1 MARMEAEGRLAVSD
15 KERQL
20 MAETKAR
27 RLAESKAKMIAAQLP
42 GNRPKTEPYD
52 AGSDVLGSMKGKK
65 IADVFHRIINR
76 QVAIGFLALF
86 EHDGPSEYVPAAFHE
101 ALQGAKARGARG
113 RAAKTQ
119 AAMQYQN
126 DMVEQVARLE
136 REVAERGRDLIDCEK
151 QLLDREREVGYLR
164 QELESVRGKLALALR
179 GDTEAVLMQLSPRLA
194 GEVASPASRSEVPRS
209 PASGSGKHVHFPEDD
224 GDWSGVNSTLARLS
238 RARQVIRGHLPED
251 SNPEADEGSPGSRG
265 KKGTLLQQ
273 AQLERQ
279 LLELQ
284 EYLNKVKIDL
294 PKP

>member
-1 MARMEAEGRLAVSD
+1 
-15 KERQL
+15 
-20 MAETKAR
+20 
-27 RLAESKAKMIAAQLP
+27 
-42 GNRPKTEPYD
+42 
-52 AGSDVLGSMKGKK
+52 MKGKK
-65 IADVFHRIINR
+65 ISDVFHRILNR
-76 QVAIGFLALF
+76 QLAIGFLALF
-86 EHDGPSEYVPAAFHE
+86 EFDGPSEYVPPAFHD
-101 ALQGAKARGARG
+101 ALQSAKARGARG

-136 REVAERGRDLIDCEK
+136 REVAERGRDLIEAER

-164 QELESVRGKLALALR
+164 QELESMRGKLALALR

-194 GEVASPASRSEVPRS
+194 AEVGSPTSPSRSEVPRS
-209 PASGSGKHVHFPEDD
+209 PASTSGKQVRLPDDD

-251 SNPEADEGSPGSRG
+251 DTPAADEGNKA

-284 EYLNKVKIDL
+284 EYLNKVKVDL